1 MYDVLYDAWLK
12 EKENA
17 ELQRLPKDFYA
28 KLAEYIGRIRQEG
41 RMLDKKS
48 AKARLISQELSNVK
62 RLMEELI
69 RLRLKKIVNH
79 ATSAKPLK
87 KETLVLEE
95 ERILLELRPSLE
107 NFQSFLKDFLRGR
120 ISKVEEK
127 IEAPKRML
135 LRFVH
140 EVPAIV
146 GADLKVYG
154 PFLVEDVA
162 TLPIENAKVLVKHG
176 VAMEIETR

>member
-1 MYDVLYDAWLK
+1 MYDMLHNAWLK

-17 ELQRLPKDFYA
+17 ELQKLPRDFYA

-41 RMLDKKS
+41 RMLDQKS

-62 RLMEELI
+62 RLMEELAT
-69 RLRLKKIVNH
+69 LRFKKLVKH
-79 ATSAKPLK
+79 VTSTKPLN
-87 KETLVLEE
+87 KEKLTLEE
-95 ERILLELRPSLE
+95 ERMLLGLRPSFE
-107 NFQSFLKDFLRGR
+107 NFQSFLKASLRGKV
-120 ISKVEEK
+120 SKVEEK
-127 IEAPKRML
+127 IEPSKRIL
-135 LRFVH
+135 LRFLQ

-154 PFLVEDVA
+154 PFSVEDVA

-176 VAMEIETR
+176 VAMETET